1 MQRVVAV
8 VLATVTVLGCASSG
22 QVRALETRLSELER
36 AEAER
41 DVQAHVTLTRIEA
54 QLAALIASVSGIS
67 ASSASASSA
76 EILKKLA
83 ELEHRLSHPPAPRR
97 RDPLPDQVYA
107 VAITGDPVKGP
118 ADALVTIVR
127 GGEYACPFC
136 ERVRDTLDEIVAAYP
151 TDVRI
156 VYKHF
161 IVHPAVAT
169 EAAAAGCAAN
179 HQGKYWKLDTLL
191 WEKAFKARQFDMA
204 HLEDLAR
211 EAGLDL
217 ELFRRDVKG
226 PCPAEVAA
234 DQAALA
240 QVGVTA
246 TPSFFI
252 NGRFLSGA
260 QPFATFKALI
270 DEELAKAQDRVKQ
283 GTRRKDYYDA
293 WVLKKGLKQFTPPA
307 D

>member
-1 MQRVVAV
+1 MQRVVAA

-22 QVRALETRLSELER
+22 QVRVLETRLIELER
-36 AEAER
+36 VENER
-41 DVQAHVTLTRIEA
+41 DLQAHVTLARIEA
-54 QLAALIASVSGIS
+54 QLAALTASVSGIS
-67 ASSASASSA
+67 SASSSGSSA

-83 ELEHRLSHPPAPRR
+83 ELESRLPHAPPPHR

-107 VAITGDPVKGP
+107 VAIAGDPVKGP

-136 ERVRDTLDEIVAAYP
+136 EKVRDTLDQIVAAYP
-151 TDVRI
+151 SDVRI

-161 IVHPAVAT
+161 VVHPAMAT

-191 WEKAFKARQFDMA
+191 WEKAFKTRQFDMA
-204 HLEDLAR
+204 HLEDLAL

-234 DQAALA
+234 DHAALA
-240 QVGVTA
+240 QVGVTG
-246 TPSFFI
+246 TPAFFI
-252 NGRFLSGA
+252 NGRYLAGA
-260 QPFATFKALI
+260 QPFTSFKALI
-270 DEELAKAQDRVKQ
+270 DEELAKAQDRVKK

-293 WVLKKGLKQFTPPA
+293 WVMKKGLKQFIPST

>member
-1 MQRVVAV
+1 MQRAVAV
-8 VLATVTVLGCASSG
+8 VLATVTALSCASSG
-22 QVRALETRLSELER
+22 QVRALETQLIELER
-36 AEAER
+36 VESER
-41 DVQAHVTLTRIEA
+41 EQQAHVTLTRIEA
-54 QLAALIASVSGIS
+54 QLAALTASVSGIS
-67 ASSASASSA
+67 SSASSA

-83 ELEHRLSHPPAPRR
+83 ELENRLAHAPAPRR
-97 RDPLPDQVYA
+97 REPLRDQVYA
-107 VAITGDPVKGP
+107 VAIAGDPVKGP

-136 ERVRDTLDEIVAAYP
+136 EKVRDTLDEIVAAYP
-151 TDVRI
+151 IDVRI

-169 EAAAAGCAAN
+169 EAAAAACAAN

-191 WEKAFKARQFDMA
+191 WEKAFKTRQFDMA
-204 HLEDLAR
+204 HLEDLAS

-226 PCPAEVAA
+226 PCPTEVQA

-240 QVGVTA
+240 HVGVSA

-252 NGRFLSGA
+252 NGRYLSGA

-270 DEELAKAQDRVKQ
+270 DEELAKAEDRIKK
-283 GTRRKDYYDA
+283 GTRRRDYYDA
-293 WVLKKGLKQFTPPA
+293 WVIKKGLKQLAPSP